1 MDEYQKANGLT
12 LMAMV
17 TNDCSMLPVEDRF
30 FVSQNY
36 SKLTPDE
43 LVISK
48 V

>member
-17 TNDCSMLPVEDRF
+17 TNDCSVLPAEDRF

-36 SKLTPDE
+36 GKLTPDE
-43 LVISK
+43 LVASK